1 MLNSNQI
8 ENRRWRLIAI
18 ISLIIAIISIITI
31 LTLIILL
38 SNKQTIKYVE
48 FSNSQNFGFKVLES
62 SQITKTQKEII
73 ALNQLKQYIKAR
85 TEIILKENEN
95 GNIEID
101 QGKINFVK
109 AFSNAT
115 VYQEYINELTRIH
128 NEANFTTRKVKI
140 INAIKQEEGKYFFT
154 IKLIDHYKYKQE
166 PQITQF
172 SLYIKFN
179 FVSTNLIQSTALQ
192 HNPLGLQIH
201 WYASDNNNI

>member
-1 MLNSNQI
+1 MLNPI

-18 ISLIIAIISIITI
+18 ISLTITTIAIITI
-31 LTLIILL
+31 LTLIIKL

-48 FSNSQNFGFKVLES
+48 FSSSQNFGFKVLES

-73 ALNQLKQYIKAR
+73 SLNQLKQYIKAR
-85 TEIILKENEN
+85 TEIILKENED

-101 QGKINFVK
+101 QGKINLVK
-109 AFSNAT
+109 AFSNT
-115 VYQEYINELTRIH
+115 TIFQEYINELTRIQ

-166 PQITQF
+166 PQITKF
-172 SLYIKFN
+172 SLYIKFK
-179 FVSTNLIQSTALQ
+179 FVSTNLIQSTALK